1 MKFYSKLLGILS
13 LLSALV
19 ALTILSFS
27 LFNESINKI
36 NFSLGL
42 LGIYFIIH
50 FAILNRFGF
59 KETDISAKN
68 IRGLLFTSTILF
80 IILSI
85 GVLIPLVQEHNRKS
99 KIEILSKLK
108 DYGKDEN
115 ISTGTIGTLKT
126 KFENDKLYYQVTLD
140 IPKKQLDSIADFSIQ
155 LLDIDGFIISDFNL
169 LTSENIIT
177 SENGNTLQATI
188 NDNLKFSV
196 LNYQKIA
203 KWELLGK
210 RK

>member
-126 KFENDKLYYQVTLD
+126 KFENDKLYYQVTLN
-140 IPKKQLDSIADFSIQ
+140 IPTKQLDSITDFSIQ
-155 LLDIDGFIISDFNL
+155 LLDKDGFIISDFNL
-169 LTSENIIT
+169 LNSDNIIYQ
-177 SENGNTLQATI
+177 ENTNTFEATI

-203 KWELLGK
+203 KWELIGK
-210 RK
+210 RQ

>member
-1 MKFYSKLLGILS
+1 MKFYTKLLGILS
-13 LLSALV
+13 LLTALL

-27 LFNESINKI
+27 LFNESITKI

-42 LGIYFIIH
+42 LGIYFTIH

-68 IRGLLFTSTILF
+68 IRGLLFTSSILF

-85 GVLIPLVQEHNRKS
+85 GVLIPLVQEHNQKS

-169 LTSENIIT
+169 LTSDNIIT
-177 SENGNTLQATI
+177 SDNGNTLQATI